1 MVGEAL
7 KQDYNVPFYFFNA
20 DNALGAETDFISV
33 VAWGNVAETVRAL
46 GNEAEDTMVLID
58 GVLHT
63 HSYIDD
69 SGHKQYVT
77 EVAADYIDIIERKV
91 ITVEEG
97 EYVHS

>member
-1 MVGEAL
+1 MIVA
-7 KQDYNVPFYFFNA
+7 VPRCRGH
-20 DNALGAETDFISV
+20 GAETDFISV